1 MLALSIETAAI
12 VALRAAER
20 SWVVFLQ
27 TELPGGVGS
36 GRIKIEGLQGRQL
49 AKCLTTIVRECPYT
63 IHLVGMI
70 PTDISPVDHVLAIA
84 DSHAHIH
91 DGWFEPTPD
100 LIAFIAATAQDAI
113 RELLGDTQA
122 GAADDLIDIEELAG
136 KLNCSVPTIRRM
148 IERDAIPFFRLGRAY
163 RFNLSDVLASLQQ
176 R

>member
-1 MLALSIETAAI
+1 M
-12 VALRAAER
+12 VALHAAER

-36 GRIKIEGLQGRQL
+36 GRIKVEGLHGRQL
-49 AKCLTTIVRECPYT
+49 AKRLTTLVRECPYT

-70 PTDISPVDHVLAIA
+70 PSEIDPTDYVLAIA
-84 DSHAHIH
+84 ESHAHVR
-91 DGWFEPTPD
+91 DGWFEATPD
-100 LIAFIAATAQDAI
+100 LIAFIAATAQDPI

-148 IERDAIPFFRLGRAY
+148 IDRNAIPFFRLGRAD
-163 RFNLSDVLASLQQ
+163 RFSLSDVLASLQQ